1 MFVILNNGEMGTS
14 SRGQAQY
21 IMFVMF
27 LIFVM
32 LAVMFAVMF
41 VYQLSIGLQIASHV
55 TPPCLDI

>member
-14 SRGQAQY
+14 SRARRSIIMF

-27 LIFVM
+27 VMFVM
-32 LAVMFAVMF
+32 LAVMF
-41 VYQLSIGLQIASHV
+41 VYQLSIGLVIASHV

>member
-14 SRGQAQY
+14 SRARRSI

-27 LIFVM
+27 VMFVM
-32 LAVMFAVMF
+32 FIMFVMF
-41 VYQLSIGLQIASHV
+41 VYQLSIGLLIASHV

>member
-14 SRGQAQY
+14 SRARRSI

-27 LIFVM
+27 VMFVM
-32 LAVMFAVMF
+32 FIMFVMF
-41 VYQLSIGLQIASHV
+41 VYQLSIGLVIASHV